1 MNSLNMHR
9 LANQSPLSTL
19 TVAARCALSGVV
31 LSLLA
36 AAPASAQASRAQGAS
51 AAEAV
56 MSAQARQALAQL
68 PGQARL
74 KVRMTRLDDLFSREA
89 NDVLV
94 ELEDSDNQASE
105 ADQPQTRE
113 RRGLRK
119 RQLLARLGQ
128 GAELLEDFDRLPMSF
143 KRVRSSQALA
153 ALLNDPDVKAVY
165 PNVAHQRMDLQSL
178 PLIGQPYAAG
188 SGYQGQGTA
197 VAVLDSGLDYKRA
210 AFGNCTLPGIPS
222 TCRVVAATDIAF
234 PDFVRDT
241 GSYHGTNVAGIIA
254 AVAPATRLIGLDVF
268 TAGGAMTNDL
278 VRAVNWV
285 IANKAKYNIVAM
297 NLSLGDST
305 KSAGECPGSWATT
318 PFANARAA
326 GVIPVVAA
334 GNSSAKDGLASPACA
349 PGAVRVGAVYD
360 SSLGSVKFSA
370 CSDASTAADQVT
382 CFSQSSPVLSL
393 LAPGATITAAGISMS
408 GTSQAAPHVAG
419 AIAVLRGSNAAPND
433 TLDATLRRLQGTG
446 VPVTDARNGVVT
458 PRIDLSRALQ
468 SIGQPAP

>member
-1 MNSLNMHR
+1 MKPSSSFR
-9 LANQSPLSTL
+9 RVS
-19 TVAARCALSGVV
+19 
-31 LSLLA
+31 LA
-36 AAPASAQASRAQGAS
+36 ALVVMGCAQFQAHAQVSAPLPAPLQS
-51 AAEAV
+51 
-56 MSAQARQALAQL
+56 QARQAMERLDL
-68 PGQARL
+68 SARH
-74 KVRMTRLDDLFSREA
+74 KVRMARLDELFSRES

-94 ELEDSDNQASE
+94 EFQDDDNVAAE

-113 RRGLRK
+113 RRSWRK
-119 RQLLARLGQ
+119 RQLLARLGKQ
-128 GAELLEDFDRLPMSF
+128 AELLEDFDRLPMSF
-143 KRVRSSQALA
+143 KRVRSSQGLA
-153 ALLNDPDVKAVY
+153 ALLSDPDVKAVY
-165 PNVAHQRMDLQSL
+165 PNVAHQRLDLQSL
-178 PLIGQPYAAG
+178 PLINQPYASG
-188 SGYQGQGTA
+188 SGYKGQGTS
-197 VAVLDSGLDYKRA
+197 VAVLDSGLDYTRD
-210 AFGNCTLPGIPS
+210 AFGKCTLPGYPS
-222 TCRVVAATDIAF
+222 TCRVVAASDIAF
-234 PDFVRDT
+234 PDFARDT

-268 TAGGAMTNDL
+268 TASGAMTNDL

-297 NLSLGDST
+297 NMSLGDST

-360 SSLGSVKFSA
+360 SNVGGVKFSA
-370 CSDASTAADQVT
+370 CSDAATAADQVT

-419 AIAVLRGSNAAPND
+419 AIAVLRGTNAAPND
-433 TLDATLRRLQGTG
+433 TLDGTIRRLQATG
-446 VPVTDARNGVVT
+446 VRVTDARNGVTT
-458 PRIDLSRALQ
+458 PRIDLLKALQ
-468 SIGQPAP
+468 TLGQPSP

>member
-1 MNSLNMHR
+1 MSSF
-9 LANQSPLSTL
+9 ASPSR
-19 TVAARCALSGVV
+19 VHSAARRAASGAL
-31 LSLLA
+31 LSLLV
-36 AAPASAQASRAQGAS
+36 AAPALAQAQRVPSAVAQPVV
-51 AAEAV
+51 AEALLPQ
-56 MSAQARQALAQL
+56 QARQVLAQL
-68 PGQARL
+68 PGKARM
-74 KVRMTRLDDLFSREA
+74 KVRMARLDELFTRES

-94 ELEDSDNQASE
+94 ELEDDGNDARD
-105 ADQPQTRE
+105 ADAPQTRE

-119 RQLLARLGQ
+119 RDLLARLGK

-188 SGYQGQGTA
+188 SGYQGQGTS

-222 TCRVVAATDIAF
+222 TCRVAAATDIAF
-234 PDFVRDT
+234 PDFARDT

-285 IANKAKYNIVAM
+285 IANRAKYNIVAM

-326 GVIPVVAA
+326 GIIPVVAA

-360 SSLGSVKFSA
+360 SSLGGVKFSA

-382 CFSQSSPVLSL
+382 CFSQSSPVLTL

-433 TLDATLRRLQGTG
+433 TLDATIRRLMASG

-458 PRIDLSRALQ
+458 PRIDLLKALQ